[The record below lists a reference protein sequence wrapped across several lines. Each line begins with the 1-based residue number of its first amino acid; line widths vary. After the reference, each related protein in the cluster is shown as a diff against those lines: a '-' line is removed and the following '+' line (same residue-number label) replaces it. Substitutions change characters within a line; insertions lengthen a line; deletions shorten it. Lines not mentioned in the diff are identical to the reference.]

1 MKNFKKIL
9 HYERKESSEAKSR
22 EIRKSWTGFCLMG
35 VTREYSYAD
44 IGESLVNKIKCTGTM
59 DNSWIKGWRR

>member
-22 EIRKSWTGFCLMG
+22 EIRKSWKGFCLMG

-44 IGESLVNKIKCTGTM
+44 IKENH
-59 DNSWIKGWRR
+59 